1 MAKGDSDMS
10 TEYKDW
16 YNDFSDNQKEI
27 YNICMKYP
35 FLIPRDI
42 DGSIDEEFEY
52 KYLSL
57 EIPVGWAKLFLQMC
71 SDIKPLL
78 EKEGVMDDFYF
89 LQVKE
94 KYNELVCYS
103 NGAASLEVEQIIQK
117 YKYLSRFVCTECG
130 NPASYETKGYIAS
143 LCGSCFGDA
152 FISYP
157 IDKLE
162 FISTYEVVGFKDGK
176 SYSRT
181 VDVEDEWNRY
191 LKENGY
197 EPF

>member
-1 MAKGDSDMS
+1 MS

-16 YNDFSDNQKEI
+16 YNDFSDHQKEI

-52 KYLSL
+52 EHLCL

-71 SDIKPLL
+71 DDIKPLL
-78 EKEGVMDDFYF
+78 EKEGVLDDFYF
-89 LQVKE
+89 LQIKE
-94 KYNELVCYS
+94 KYNELTCYS

-117 YKYLSRFVCTECG
+117 YKYISRFVCTECG
-130 NPASYETKGYIAS
+130 KPAAYETTGYLASYCEDCWKDYVRHDK
-143 LCGSCFGDA
+143 CN
-152 FISYP
+152 
-157 IDKLE
+157 KLE
-162 FISTYEVVGFKDGK
+162 FISTYEIVGFKDGK
-176 SYSRT
+176 SYSHT

-191 LKENGY
+191 VKENGY
-197 EPF
+197 EYKTF

>member
-1 MAKGDSDMS
+1 MS

-16 YNDFSDNQKEI
+16 YNDFSEKQKII

-42 DGSIDEEFEY
+42 EGNRDEDFNYEY
-52 KYLSL
+52 LGL
-57 EIPVGWAKLFLQMC
+57 EIPMGWYKLFLQLC
-71 SDIKPLL
+71 SDIKPIL

-103 NGAASLEVEQIIQK
+103 NGVASLEVEQILQK
-117 YKYLSRFVCTECG
+117 YKYISRFVCTKCG
-130 NPASYETKGYIAS
+130 KPAAYETTGYLASYCDDCWKDYVRHEK
-143 LCGSCFGDA
+143 CNR
-152 FISYP
+152 
-157 IDKLE
+157 LE
-162 FISTYEVVGFKDGK
+162 FISTYDVVGFRNGK

-181 VDVEDEWNRY
+181 VDVEDEWSRY
-191 LKENGY
+191 IKENGY
-197 EPF
+197 ERSK

>member
-1 MAKGDSDMS
+1 MS

-16 YNDFSDNQKEI
+16 YADFSDHQKEI
-27 YNICMKYP
+27 YNICMEYP

-42 DGSIDEEFEY
+42 DGNRDEDFDY
-52 KYLSL
+52 TYLNL
-57 EIPVGWAKLFLQMC
+57 EIPVGWTMLFFQMC

-78 EKEGVMDDFYF
+78 EKEGVIDDFYF

-103 NGAASLEVEQIIQK
+103 NGAASQEVEQILQK
-117 YKYLSRFVCTECG
+117 YKYLSRYVCTECG
-130 NPASYETKGYIAS
+130 KPAIYETKGYLAS
-143 LCGSCFGDA
+143 YCEDCWKDFARYEGINILKFM
-152 FISYP
+152 
-157 IDKLE
+157 
-162 FISTYEVVGFKDGK
+162 STYKVVGFKNGK
-176 SYSRT
+176 GYSRT

-197 EPF
+197 EES